1 MLNFK
6 SLCLHNVRD
15 WTLIRSKTPLW
26 PTHIPAR
33 AKKRSPNMLWRPSVR
48 SGLWVQAKL
57 WSILHRPPTCPRN
70 GCKLTANCEYHYQ
83 CWTLINNYIN
93 YPPPPSELDQWVSD
107 SWVLV
112 LGLKNI
118 NKMNLS
124 RKGQWLGWRRL
135 NTVSAALRIFWED
148 VERKYCRMVG
158 LSFYGAVLTKAL
170 ERLRYKCHVSVSAL
184 KTSASH
190 IWCCLLVSTATDFYF
205 NLPLN
210 LHNPSLWINTWNTHN
225 DSKICVCSDA
235 DKYFR

>member
-1 MLNFK
+1 MTHSHSCAGEKTKPKHVMASICPLRPVGSGKAVKYSPPASHMSSQRLQINRKLWISLSMLNINK
-6 SLCLHNVRD
+6 QLDQL
-15 WTLIRSKTPLW
+15 
-26 PTHIPAR
+26 
-33 AKKRSPNMLWRPSVR
+33 SPP
-48 SGLWVQAKL
+48 
-57 WSILHRPPTCPRN
+57 
-70 GCKLTANCEYHYQ
+70 
-83 CWTLINNYIN
+83 
-93 YPPPPSELDQWVSD
+93 ELDQLVSD

-124 RKGQWLGWRRL
+124 RREQWLGWRRL
-135 NTVSAALRIFWED
+135 NTVSAALRLFWED
-148 VERKYCRMVG
+148 VERRYCRMVG

-235 DKYFR
+235 DEYFR